1 MLVLTRKRREG
12 ILIAEEVVT
21 INGQKIVIRIIDI
34 QGDRVKIGI
43 EAPEKYEILRE
54 ELMDSNDR

>member
-12 ILIAEEVVT
+12 ILIAEGTVT
-21 INGQKIVIRIIDI
+21 INGQNILIKVIDI

-43 EAPEKYEILRE
+43 EAPTKYDIARE
-54 ELMDSNDR
+54 ELIKPDE